1 MYVNLFDSHVHSD
14 CSFDGTDP
22 VMMICERAA
31 ALGLY
36 SIAVTDHCECDI
48 YYKEGFDRSVVQSF
62 FETRKARAVFYG
74 RLQVYAGI
82 ELGQP
87 ITDPKATREALSAGA
102 FDFVLASVHNL
113 PGQKDFYYL
122 NYTDENVDPLLS
134 DYFDHVLQVAKW
146 GQFDSLRLT
155 EKIHLADPGRLVDHA
170 SGWFDQGGGDV
181 KSVHNYFRPLRVR
194 TEQRPFIL
202 SEYGGYS
209 CPVDGHLYSTN
220 SFGYHTYKDTAEF
233 TAAWQALQK
242 KIQEL
247 QDKGL
252 AGAVYT
258 QLSDVEEETNGL
270 YTYDRK
276 VCKVE
281 RKL

>member
-1 MYVNLFDSHVHSD
+1 MRYHYISDSHVHSD

-146 GQFDSLRLT
+146 GQFDSLAHLT
-155 EKIHLADPGRLVDHA
+155 YPLRYILAQPGLRVELSKYREKIDAVLLELIQQKKALEVNTSGLRQQIGDTLPDAGIVRRFYELGGTYVTLGSDAHRWADVSAGIEEAMSMIYKTGFRHYTIYSKREPRLVPIV
-170 SGWFDQGGGDV
+170 GV
-181 KSVHNYFRPLRVR
+181 
-194 TEQRPFIL
+194 TMM
-202 SEYGGYS
+202 
-209 CPVDGHLYSTN
+209 C
-220 SFGYHTYKDTAEF
+220 
-233 TAAWQALQK
+233 
-242 KIQEL
+242 
-247 QDKGL
+247 
-252 AGAVYT
+252 
-258 QLSDVEEETNGL
+258 
-270 YTYDRK
+270 DR
-276 VCKVE
+276 
-281 RKL
+281 